1 MLDQNKQQNKLEEV
15 KDMTATLS
23 ISDVTLFKD
32 NPHLAYLYKKTEK
45 LVSALYLLSS
55 FISDKEPIKWQM
67 REEGVNLLSQSLCLS
82 DRLSSER
89 MLAYTNFIS
98 TGLKFLSFLEVSF
111 LGGIISEMNYT
122 VLKYEFESLIRFVE
136 SKEKMV
142 GVKGLIFPEHFFE
155 VQAEKADENA
165 NILSKGQDTM
175 SDRLSVKKT
184 VETVRTSEVKQKDKS
199 NRQEAIINL
208 LKKNKELGIKDFTSS
223 IKDCSE
229 KTIQREL
236 VLLVSKGLI
245 KKAGEKRWSKYSLK

>member
-1 MLDQNKQQNKLEEV
+1 MSDQNKQQNKLGEV
-15 KDMTATLS
+15 KDMTTSLS

-82 DRLSSER
+82 DRMSSER

-122 VLKYEFESLIRFVE
+122 VLKYEFESLIKFVE
-136 SKEKMV
+136 SKETM
-142 GVKGLIFPEHFFE
+142 GSVKGLIFPEHFFA
-155 VQAEKADENA
+155 VQDDYSAPVPNV
-165 NILSKGQDTM
+165 LSKGQGAV
-175 SDRLSVKKT
+175 SDRMSIKKT
-184 VETVRTSEVKQKDKS
+184 TETVRTSEVKQKDKS
-199 NRQEAIINL
+199 NRQEVIINL
-208 LKKNKELGIKDFTSS
+208 LKKGGELSIKDFTSS

-245 KKAGEKRWSKYSLK
+245 KKAGDKRWSRYSLK